1 MLDVEQIRQMM
12 LILRAEY
19 GGKVICTEDRVKL
32 WGVIL
37 QHAEMHEVELAIA
50 QLLSESRPF
59 PPSVGEINQQVINN
73 RVKPVDNWSNL
84 WDAVM
89 KAGNRALYYAEEE
102 AAKLPERALQA
113 IGGIDGLKELAKSSS
128 DHIAVIRGQFRQRL
142 EAISQE
148 QTKTATKEALIEALP
163 NVKVHVKQIG

>member
-32 WGVIL
+32 WGIIL

-59 PPSVGEINQQVINN
+59 PPSVGEKI
-73 RVKPVDNWSNL
+73 
-84 WDAVM
+84 
-89 KAGNRALYYAEEE
+89 GRA
-102 AAKLPERALQA
+102 
-113 IGGIDGLKELAKSSS
+113 
-128 DHIAVIRGQFRQRL
+128 
-142 EAISQE
+142 
-148 QTKTATKEALIEALP
+148 
-163 NVKVHVKQIG
+163 HV